1 MKESAFLPVPV
12 AEAVLRILSDIHYGD
27 RLSRAHTLAQ
37 LQPLCEGVDRLILN
51 GDTLDTRDGPNPAH
65 TARCRAE
72 VADFV
77 ARAGVPVTFLTG
89 NHDPDISDQHLLEL
103 ADGEVFVIHG
113 DVLFECIVPWGR
125 DAEPIRRKIRAEL
138 AALPPG
144 AGQRL
149 EDRVAAFRRVAAS
162 LRQRHQAERHS
173 LKYAYRFLTDTV
185 WPPPSALNMLRA
197 WRDLP
202 RLAGQLAAEHRPRA
216 RFAVVG
222 HTHRPGVWPTAA
234 GVTVIN
240 TGSFSPPFGGMVADL
255 SAGRLTVRR
264 IEARRGAF
272 HPGRTVAEFAL
283 GRVPAAHHHAA

>member
-1 MKESAFLPVPV
+1 M
-12 AEAVLRILSDIHYGD
+12 AEAVIRIFSDIHYGD
-27 RLSRAHTLAQ
+27 RLSRVDRLGQ

-51 GDTLDTRDGPNPAH
+51 GDTLDTREGPNPDH
-65 TARCRAE
+65 TARCRAD

-77 ARAGVPVTFLTG
+77 ARAGVPITFLTG
-89 NHDPDISDQHLLEL
+89 NHDPDFSDQHMLEL

-144 AGQRL
+144 AERRL

-162 LRQRHQAERHS
+162 LRQRHQAERHPV
-173 LKYAYRFLTDTV
+173 KYAYRFLTDTV

-202 RLAGQLAAEHRPRA
+202 RLAGALAAEHRPRA
-216 RFAVVG
+216 RFALVG